1 LQLTLHYRQVA
12 KEIRG
17 VREGGNGRREGGA
30 GPGSRNRSTQQFPEI
45 TTITTILIF
54 NGDVELDEKL
64 RRMDGMDGTDAWLY
78 LYLLLSYFV
87 FPWVVLPVLKA

>member
-1 LQLTLHYRQVA
+1 M
-12 KEIRG
+12 
-17 VREGGNGRREGGA
+17 EGEGGA

-45 TTITTILIF
+45 TLIQQFLYFIFLIF
-54 NGDVELDEKL
+54 NGDVELNEKL
-64 RRMDGMDGTDAWLY
+64 RRMDGWMDAWLY